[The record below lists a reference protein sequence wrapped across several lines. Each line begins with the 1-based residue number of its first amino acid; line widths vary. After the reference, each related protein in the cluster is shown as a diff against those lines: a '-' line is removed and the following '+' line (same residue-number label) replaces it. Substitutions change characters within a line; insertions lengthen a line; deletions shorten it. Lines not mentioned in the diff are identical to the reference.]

1 MTLAIWQRDAKKEA
15 DASVA
20 VASENVSSIVAA
32 DILAGK
38 DGVQG
43 LALALFSNVALDFCA
58 GALLQMSGARRSC

>member
-20 VASENVSSIVAA
+20 VASKNVSSIVAA

-38 DGVQG
+38 DGVQR
-43 LALALFSNVALDFCA
+43 LSF
-58 GALLQMSGARRSC
+58 GAVLERGS